1 MTITLKQLSF
11 ETNKL
16 NLFTGASVTIQRE
29 YGGAFNV
36 GHYYI
41 FSGAWYEVRAVTS
54 ERGGFVTVLK
64 GDTKRDLFGQIIAAQ
79 NIINHQK
86 GKTKHV

>member
-1 MTITLKQLSF
+1 MTITLFILGF
-11 ETNKL
+11 EANKL
-16 NLFTGASVTIQRE
+16 NLLTGASVTMRRD

-41 FSGAWYEVRAVTS
+41 FRGAWYELRAVTS
-54 ERGGFVTVLK
+54 ERGSFVTVLK

-79 NIINHQK
+79 NIISHQK
-86 GKTKHV
+86 GANKC

>member
-1 MTITLKQLSF
+1 MAITLSKLGF
-11 ETNKL
+11 EASKL
-16 NLFTGASVTIQRE
+16 NLFTGASVTMQRD

-41 FSGAWYEVRAVTS
+41 FSGAWYELRAVTN
-54 ERGGFVTVLK
+54 ERGGFVTILK

-79 NIINHQK
+79 NIIIHQK
-86 GKTKHV
+86 GAKT

>member
-1 MTITLKQLSF
+1 MAITLLKLGF
-11 ETNKL
+11 EANKL
-16 NLFTGASVTIQRE
+16 NLFTGASVTMQRD
-29 YGGAFNV
+29 YGGAFNI

-41 FSGAWYEVRAVTS
+41 FSGAWYELRAVTN

-64 GDTKRDLFGQIIAAQ
+64 GDTKRELFGQIIAAQ

-86 GKTKHV
+86 GEKK

>member
-1 MTITLKQLSF
+1 MAIKLLQLGF
-11 ETNKL
+11 EANKL
-16 NLFTGASVTIQRE
+16 SLLTGASVTIQRD

-41 FSGAWYEVRAVTS
+41 FSGAWYEMRAVTN
-54 ERGGFVTVLK
+54 ERGGFVTILK

-86 GKTKHV
+86 GANK

>member
-1 MTITLKQLSF
+1 MTITLLKLGF
-11 ETNKL
+11 EASKL

-29 YGGAFNV
+29 YGGAFNI

-41 FSGAWYEVRAVTS
+41 FSGAFYELRAVTN
-54 ERGGFVTVLK
+54 ERGGFITVLK

-79 NIINHQK
+79 NIIIHQK
-86 GKTKHV
+86 GAKR